1 MALANWAAEHT
12 TANFAM
18 TPESLT
24 EWETLWERTEAQHAW
39 LVASCRDRDE
49 ASSEGDGDGERIVG
63 FAKTGPHRA
72 RAAYDWAA
80 EVTVYLDEAYFG
92 RGIGTALYER
102 LVAIAT
108 AQGYV
113 TLLAGITAGHIA
125 SEALHRKL
133 GFTPVGVF
141 HRVGWKFG
149 AWHDVGYWEKQL
161 HGDAEPSKVR
171 AVGDV
176 IGAFV
181 DDLATST

>member
-1 MALANWAAEHT
+1 MLALANWAAAHT

-18 TPESLT
+18 TPEPLT
-24 EWETLWERTEAQHAW
+24 EWEALWDRTSEQHAW
-39 LVASCRDRDE
+39 LVAVAGAPDASGRD
-49 ASSEGDGDGERIVG
+49 RIVG

-80 EVTVYLDEAYFG
+80 EVTVYLDEEFFE

-113 TLLAGITAGHIA
+113 TLLAGITAGHAA
-125 SEALHRKL
+125 SESLHRKL
-133 GFTPVGVF
+133 GFTPVGIF

-161 HGDAEPSKVR
+161 HGEEEPSKVR
-171 AVGDV
+171 PVAAV

-181 DDLATST
+181 VE